1 MSNLFVE
8 SSSWLDNSLIKRF
21 EALANRQGDKD
32 IYLCFH
38 VPTLWNGADV
48 YNYYRVHNPG
58 YKWYI
63 GGTMFETDRIP
74 APWVDACNR
83 MDEIWVPTKFN
94 LETFSKSGVERSKIQ
109 VIPFGI
115 DHTYFDPLRVEPLPI
130 EGKHG
135 FTFLSTF
142 QWTRRKGWDVLLKAY
157 LRAFTSKDDVCL
169 VIRSYYGKS
178 ESVGPR
184 LAKYLED
191 LGYNPGEIPDIIV
204 LDRALS
210 TEEMPALYAA
220 ADAYVLPTRGEGW
233 GIPYMEAMIMG
244 LPTIGTRWSGNLEF
258 MTDEN
263 SFLLDIDGLVNVDQ
277 EQIRD
282 NPFYAGHKWAEPS
295 EDHLVKLMR
304 HVFEKREEARERGQ
318 KAREDVLKNWTIF
331 HATMRM
337 INRLNTIKGFAKYR
351 YSGITSKNGSS
362 TQSATQ
368 DKGASVK
375 TNLKGNLGVVWH
387 SPIFDSSGY
396 ADESRNI
403 LPRLAKAG
411 MPVRAHSITKPS
423 QGFVAG
429 LAPEARQ
436 AFERLLT
443 APVGR
448 QWVSVIHFPAYAFER
463 DPGALANIGR
473 VMFETDRLPEGWVEK
488 CNLMD
493 EIWVPTDFNMRTF
506 AEAGVEPAKLIKV
519 PGGIDLQ
526 LYDPGNVTPLDIPGR
541 RGYNFLSIFEW
552 HYRKGWDV
560 LLRAYIEEFKPDE
573 DVSLTLRTYPMAGTD
588 QIGSAKQ
595 VQEYIREFV
604 EGELG
609 REFDSI
615 PDILLIDSQLPVQAM
630 PALYAAADAFVLPSR
645 GEGWGRPYMEAMA
658 MGLPT
663 IGTRWSGN
671 LEFMNDDNA
680 YLIDIDGLKAVTE
693 KMEIAF
699 YRGHRWAQPSVDH
712 LKALMRKVYSER
724 AEAKKTGERAR
735 KYVAANFTWEQAVR
749 LIVRRLESWELQLGP
764 K

>member
-1 MSNLFVE
+1 M
-8 SSSWLDNSLIKRF
+8 
-21 EALANRQGDKD
+21 ANRQCDRN
-32 IYLCFH
+32 IYMCFY
-38 VPTLWNGADV
+38 VPAYWDGTDA
-48 YNYYRVHNPG
+48 YSQYRAQNPG

-74 APWVDACNR
+74 VSWVDACNK
-83 MDEIWVPTKFN
+83 MDEIWVPTQFN
-94 LETFSKSGVERSKIQ
+94 LETFSNSGVERSKIK

-115 DHTYFDPLRVEPLPI
+115 DHIYFNPLRVEPLPV

-157 LRAFTSKDDVCL
+157 LRAFTLKDDVCL
-169 VIRSYYGKS
+169 VIRSYYGKD
-178 ESVGPR
+178 ESVEPR
-184 LAKYLED
+184 IAKYIED

-204 LDRALS
+204 LDRVLS
-210 TEEMPALYAA
+210 TEEMPALYAS

-233 GIPYMEAMIMG
+233 GIPYMEAMVMG

-263 SFLLDIDGLVNVDQ
+263 SFLLDIDGLVDVDQ

-304 HVFEKREEARERGQ
+304 DVFEKREEARERGQ

-337 INRLNTIKGFAKYR
+337 INRLDAIKKFTR
-351 YSGITSKNGSS
+351 YSSYSDTTSKNDSG
-362 TQSATQ
+362 TQH
-368 DKGASVK
+368 GEVLLK
-375 TNLKGNLGVVWH
+375 TNLKNNLGVVWH
-387 SPIFDSSGY
+387 SPIFDPSGY

-411 MPVRAHSITKPS
+411 VPVRAHSITRSS
-423 QGFVAG
+423 QEFVAS
-429 LAPEARQ
+429 LAPAMRQ
-436 AFERLLT
+436 ELERLLT
-443 APVGR
+443 NHVGQR
-448 QWVSVIHFPAYAFER
+448 RVSVMHFPAYAFER

-473 VMFETDRLPEGWVEK
+473 VMFETDRLPEGWAGK

-493 EIWVPTDFNMRTF
+493 EIWVPTDFNMQTF
-506 AEAGVEPAKLIKV
+506 AEAGVEPAKLVKI

-526 LYDPGNVTPLDIPGR
+526 LYNPENVTPLDMPGR

-573 DVSLTLRTYPMAGTD
+573 DVCLIMRTYPMASADRTD
-588 QIGSAKQ
+588 SAKQ

-615 PDILLIDSQLPVQAM
+615 PDMLLIDSQLPVHAM

-680 YLIDIDGLKAVTE
+680 YLIDIAGLEAVSE

-712 LKALMRKVYSER
+712 LKALMRKVYSGR
-724 AEAKKTGERAR
+724 AEAKKIGERAR